1 VISSADAKLYLLE
14 AALKLV
20 DHIFKKD

>member
-1 VISSADAKLYLLE
+1 VINSADAKLYLLE
-14 AALKLV
+14 AAPKLV